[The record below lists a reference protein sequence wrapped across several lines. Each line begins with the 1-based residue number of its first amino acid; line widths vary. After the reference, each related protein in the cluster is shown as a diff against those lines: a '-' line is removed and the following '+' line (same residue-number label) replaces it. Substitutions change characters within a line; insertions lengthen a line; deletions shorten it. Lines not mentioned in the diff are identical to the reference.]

1 MKKTF
6 LLDEVDC
13 PNCAA
18 KAEAAVAKGE
28 GVVSASLNFMAQKL
42 FVEYKDEYEDR
53 IVDIVKSILKKVEP
67 DVEVTVA

>member
-18 KAEAAVAKGE
+18 KLEKAVAKEE
-28 GVVSASLNFMAQKL
+28 GVISANLSYMSQKL
-42 FVEYKDEYEDR
+42 FVEYEDSM
-53 IVDIVKSILKKVEP
+53 DDKIVKIVKDIFKKLEP
-67 DVEVTVA
+67 DCEVELA